1 MGEIYYI
8 NDYINANGLESEI
21 TEQDNMRNDISKF
34 WFRDFKSKNVGIR
47 RT

>member
-21 TEQDNMRNDISKF
+21 TEQDNMRNDINKF
-34 WFRDFKSKNVGIR
+34 
-47 RT
+47 